1 MNWFVYNGLRH
12 ERVNYLSVEKTNKKI
27 LNLNWGQKPI
37 RTIGLI

>member
-1 MNWFVYNGLRH
+1 MKELITLVLK
-12 ERVNYLSVEKTNKKI
+12 KTNKKI